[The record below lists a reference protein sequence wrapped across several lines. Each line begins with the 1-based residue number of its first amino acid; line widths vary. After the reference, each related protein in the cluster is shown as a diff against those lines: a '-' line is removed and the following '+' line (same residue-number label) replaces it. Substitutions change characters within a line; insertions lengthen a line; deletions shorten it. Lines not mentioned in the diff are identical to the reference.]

1 MGKGDAYVGGSWKL
15 SLTGREA
22 TAFMK
27 YHKGDPLAGGFL
39 MILQVAKRIANV
51 RFTCYNVRHQEDTNH
66 ALKRMVHKFINP
78 LIR

>member
-1 MGKGDAYVGGSWKL
+1 MCGALSGGWDAYVSEGRKL
-15 SLTGREA
+15 PLTGREA

-51 RFTCYNVRHQEDTNH
+51 RFTSEKELR
-66 ALKRMVHKFINP
+66 I
-78 LIR
+78 